1 MVQTEADAGVLS
13 GYSDSDW
20 ASDVTTRRS
29 TSGYCIFHGKH
40 LVEAG
45 SASQHTI
52 ALSSGEAEFYAC
64 GRVCASILMVSHLM
78 DEMGLLARTP
88 TV

>member
-52 ALSSGEAEFYAC
+52 ALSSGEARFYRIVPA
-64 GRVCASILMVSHLM
+64 RASATGPCQKI
-78 DEMGLLARTP
+78 
-88 TV
+88 